1 MFCPTCGKELPEGAS
16 FCSSCGASLSNYST
30 QNLQG
35 QGSASPTTG
44 SQEQMPYTSPQAGS
58 QVQPSYATPQNS
70 SYRNTYQSYGQQGYY
85 QQPYGQPM
93 PGYSFNSDSTLF
105 QNPHTGLLAFV
116 IVLGFLTAIFCNCGL
131 IQYHPDLTYYNSD
144 LELLRFFP
152 MCLIA
157 FSFIYSL
164 ASGQA
169 DDIISYYRYTN
180 IDMEQI
186 LSALAS
192 FFVLMTALAL
202 LSFIF
207 SCIIA
212 GKASLRRRHPAKQL
226 RTMNTFL
233 IINWIFWLFY
243 TILILLPMVLLY
255 KQTKEV
261 VFMIQYTV
269 FGYLYI
275 GCLILMTILKCV
287 YSKKI
292 MTAYSAYERSMNGYQ
307 R

>member
-16 FCSSCGASLSNYST
+16 FCSSCGASLSYQST
-30 QNLQG
+30 QTLQG
-35 QGSASPTTG
+35 QGSTAPTTG
-44 SQEQMPYTSPQAGS
+44 SQEQMPYTAPQAVS
-58 QVQPSYATPQNS
+58 QVQTSYATPQNS
-70 SYRNTYQSYGQQGYY
+70 SYQNTYQSYGQQGYY

-105 QNPHTGLLAFV
+105 KNPHTGLLAFV
-116 IVLGFLTAIFCNCGL
+116 IILGFLTAIFCNCGL
-131 IQYHPDLTYYNSD
+131 IQFHPELTDYNSD
-144 LELLRFFP
+144 LELMRFFP

-157 FSFIYSL
+157 ISFVYSL

-180 IDMEQI
+180 INMEQI
-186 LSALAS
+186 LSALAG
-192 FFVLMTALAL
+192 FFVLMAILAL

-212 GKASLRRRHPAKQL
+212 GKASLRYRHPARQL

-255 KQTKEV
+255 KQTQEV

-269 FGYLYI
+269 CGYLYT

>member
-16 FCSSCGASLSNYST
+16 FCSSCGASLSYQST
-30 QNLQG
+30 QTLQG
-35 QGSASPTTG
+35 QGSTAPTTG
-44 SQEQMPYTSPQAGS
+44 SQEQMPYTAPQAGS
-58 QVQPSYATPQNS
+58 QVHPSYATPQNS
-70 SYRNTYQSYGQQGYY
+70 SYQNTYQSYGQQGYY

-105 QNPHTGLLAFV
+105 KNPHTGLLAFV
-116 IVLGFLTAIFCNCGL
+116 IILGFLTAIFCNCGL
-131 IQYHPDLTYYNSD
+131 IQFHPEFTDYNSD
-144 LELLRFFP
+144 LELMRFFP

-157 FSFIYSL
+157 ISFVYSL

-180 IDMEQI
+180 INMEQI
-186 LSALAS
+186 LSALAG
-192 FFVLMTALAL
+192 FFVLMAILAL

-212 GKASLRRRHPAKQL
+212 GKASLRYRHPARQL

-255 KQTKEV
+255 KQTQEV

-269 FGYLYI
+269 CGYLYT